1 MPDRPRAHTR
11 TVQASSVLTF
21 LAKARD
27 VIAYLIVTLSYRA
40 FRKQDESICGRRLR
54 SRCAR

>member
-1 MPDRPRAHTR
+1 
-11 TVQASSVLTF
+11 VQASSVLTF